1 MNNTVKGIFAI
12 LFAAAMAVGCDFLDD
27 DKRTERE
34 YMLQRENEERAKQ
47 EQKSRAEAL
56 KVYLGAKCR
65 LIEEKAAS
73 LTGELK
79 SLRDDADS
87 LEKEVASVLSMRGED
102 GKTLSYEAQ
111 VLRVLKNKT
120 VNEIAVK
127 YLAGG
132 FSLHAEKFIEKIRV
146 LRSDERKYRE
156 ALKKSNDQF
165 DSSIEMQKDWVKVSK
180 SRRDAEQLRLEREI
194 ADLEKKRSQ
203 VRREMSGSPSHRREC
218 IDKMNDY
225 ESEISNKRRQLN
237 YLRNPDANRS
247 IESRAAN
254 RAIDVQRD
262 AARVK
267 EEMDHN
273 IHRRMKPTTSAVEIA
288 DDINK
293 ETVEKLRKEIKAR
306 IDDREKEQLK
316 LNKKLEISKEIQIEI
331 PVCDFAGLNRLKMR
345 ADREL

>member
-1 MNNTVKGIFAI
+1 
-12 LFAAAMAVGCDFLDD
+12 
-27 DKRTERE
+27 
-34 YMLQRENEERAKQ
+34 
-47 EQKSRAEAL
+47 
-56 KVYLGAKCR
+56 
-65 LIEEKAAS
+65 
-73 LTGELK
+73 
-79 SLRDDADS
+79 
-87 LEKEVASVLSMRGED
+87 
-102 GKTLSYEAQ
+102 
-111 VLRVLKNKT
+111 
-120 VNEIAVK
+120 
-127 YLAGG
+127 
-132 FSLHAEKFIEKIRV
+132 
-146 LRSDERKYRE
+146 
-156 ALKKSNDQF
+156 
-165 DSSIEMQKDWVKVSK
+165 
-180 SRRDAEQLRLEREI
+180 
-194 ADLEKKRSQ
+194 
-203 VRREMSGSPSHRREC
+203 
-218 IDKMNDY
+218 MNDY